1 MHKPNALRITL
12 LSSALLCIIKLALDI
27 FIILNNN
34 LSLKNAAIGNYM
46 AEDPLPTEIKSI
58 LITAAFIAA
67 LPIGILSAVN
77 YMRTDMNRKRGILNI
92 AAAGAFFLVN
102 VLRTFITNLF
112 ISSVTKD
119 KYAVFTST
127 EYTTRNVSDILLFAA
142 TIMFCCCASVEI
154 YGGIT
159 KNKNLSAGQ
168 L

>member
-1 MHKPNALRITL
+1 MQKPNALRITL
-12 LSSALLCIIKLALDI
+12 LFSALLCIIKLALDI

-77 YMRTDMNRKRGILNI
+77 YLRTDMDRKRGILNI

-102 VLRTFITNLF
+102 VLCNFITDHF
-112 ISSVTKD
+112 IISITED
-119 KYAVFTST
+119 KFAVLTSAAD
-127 EYTTRNVSDILLFAA
+127 TTRNVSELLLFAA

-159 KNKNLSAGQ
+159 QNKNLSAG
-168 L
+168 